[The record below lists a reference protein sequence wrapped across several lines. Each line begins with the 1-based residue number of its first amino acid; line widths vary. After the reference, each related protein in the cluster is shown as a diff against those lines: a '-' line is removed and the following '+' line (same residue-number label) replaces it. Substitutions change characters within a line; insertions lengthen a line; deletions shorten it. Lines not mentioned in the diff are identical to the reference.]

1 MKKLT
6 LALTAI
12 TALALVLVLGTTDAA
27 ARKPIQRSSLNL
39 ATSPAL
45 GSEEA
50 LVTIILFYNFRCS
63 YGNYVF
69 DAFQTIG
76 REFPGTFRLYFKHH
90 AINRYNSKALVA
102 AQAAMAA
109 HAQGKFWDLA
119 EILFR
124 NRYKLSTKH
133 LETYIQEIG
142 MKVKPYKKAMSRA
155 IYKSRVQREVA
166 QSKKFLGGTT
176 SCPVVWINGKRMSGY
191 VSAWRLKRMLRT
203 AAREVR
209 GIRIRPLL

>member
-1 MKKLT
+1 MKKLWLISTVLLGLT
-6 LALTAI
+6 LVSGDAL
-12 TALALVLVLGTTDAA
+12 G
-27 ARKPIQRSSLNL
+27 RRSNMRSTLNL
-39 ATSPAL
+39 SQSPAK

-50 LVTIILFYNFRCS
+50 LVTIILFFNFRCY

-69 DAFQTIG
+69 NAFHDMQ

-90 AINRYNSKALVA
+90 AINRYNKTALLA
-102 AQAAMAA
+102 GQATMAA
-109 HAQGKFWDLA
+109 FAQGKFWEMA

-124 NRYKLSTKH
+124 NRYRINTKN
-133 LETYIQEIG
+133 LETYAQEVG
-142 MKVKPYKKAMSRA
+142 MKLKPYKKAMRKA
-155 IYKSRVQREVA
+155 VYRSRVETEVK

-176 SCPVVWINGKRMSGY
+176 SCPVVWVNGKKMSGY
-191 VSAWRLKRMLRT
+191 ISSWRLKNMLRK